1 MVFIRYVKIC
11 STVFTKTEFKEL
23 MAQRILIL
31 DGAMG
36 TEIQK
41 HKLSEGD
48 FRGSLYPEWHIEL
61 KGNNDLL
68 TLTKPDLIKNI
79 HQEFVDA
86 GSDIIETNTF
96 NSNKT
101 SQSDYDLEDITYKLN
116 YEGAK
121 LAKEVASNAQNQVL
135 VAGVIGPTNRTASL
149 SPDVTDPAA
158 RNTSFDELKKD
169 YKECLDGLID
179 GGSDIILIETIFDT
193 LNAKAAIFAYLEKCE
208 ELEFDI
214 PLMISGTITDASG
227 RTLSGQTVD
236 AFWTSVAHAKPDSI
250 GFNCA
255 LGAEQ
260 LRPHLKRI
268 SEIADVAVSVHPN
281 AGLPNEMGGYDQ
293 SPGQMAG
300 FAEEFCDNKFVNIV
314 GGCCGTTTDHLK
326 SICAKVADKA
336 PRKIPQNKK
345 QTFLSGLES
354 LNINEQSLFVNV
366 GERTNVTGSK
376 KFARL
381 IKEKEYDEALEVARE
396 QVEFGAQVIDINM
409 DEGMLDAKT
418 EMSHFLKLLATEPAI
433 SKVPVMIDSSK
444 WDVIEEGL
452 KILQGKCIVNSISLK
467 EGEKDFIAKAQMC
480 KKYGAAVIVML
491 FDEDGQADSLERKNE
506 ISKRSYEI
514 LTEQANFN
522 PQDIIIDPNVFAVAT
537 GLEEHNNY
545 AVDFIN
551 ACKYITENL
560 PGAKI
565 SGGISNV
572 SFSFRGNDTV
582 REAMHSVFLYHA
594 IKNGL
599 SMGIVNA
606 GQLVVYEEIDPNLK
620 ELVEDV
626 ILNRTEDAT
635 ERLVEKASD
644 YLSQDDTSSKNNLE
658 WRESSVEERIS
669 HALINGIN
677 KFIVEDSEEARL
689 KLPSPVS
696 VIEGPLMDGMN
707 IVGDLFGEG
716 KMFLPQVVK
725 SARVMKEA
733 VAYLVPYIEESK
745 DQRSSSNGKVVMAT
759 VKGDVHDIGKNI
771 VGVIMQCNNF
781 EVIDL
786 GVMVPAETIIQTAI
800 DEKADFIGLS
810 GLITPSLDEMINIAE
825 EMTRKGL
832 NIPILIG
839 GATTSKAH
847 TALKIEPAY
856 TSGQAVHVTDASRSV
871 GVLQSLV
878 TSEEREKFI
887 EAIRND
893 YEKTRERLANKDS
906 KPLLTLHEANE
917 NKFLF
922 DWDNYKP
929 PIPSFLGKKHIKGIK
944 IKDIKDYIDWTIF
957 FRSWDLAG
965 QFPKILEDKVV
976 GESASN
982 LYQDA
987 LLMLDELEKENFIE
1001 LEAVIGFWPAQQE
1014 NENEL
1019 CLFDEKKEALITRL
1033 HFLRQQ
1039 KPQGIRPNFC
1049 LTDFIKPSSDSLD
1062 DHIGAFAVSA
1072 GKGIE
1077 ERCLEYEKNND
1088 DYSSIMLK
1096 AIADRLAEALAEY
1109 LHERVRK
1116 EYWGYA
1122 KDENL
1127 TNEELIKEKYVGIR
1141 PAPGYPACPDHSE
1154 KVKLFQLLNSDN
1166 TVDISLTEN
1175 FAMYPAAS
1183 VSGWYFSH
1191 PDSKYFGVGKIGQ
1204 DQVKAIADSRGE
1216 TIEITTK
1223 YLRPNLD

>member
-1 MVFIRYVKIC
+1 M
-11 STVFTKTEFKEL
+11 FTKTEFQKL
-23 MAQRILIL
+23 LNDRIIIL

-41 HKLSEGD
+41 HTLTEED
-48 FRGSLYPEWHIEL
+48 FRGQQFADWSSEV

-68 TLTKPDLIKNI
+68 TLTKPELIKKI
-79 HQEFVDA
+79 HQGFIAA
-86 GSDIIETNTF
+86 GCDIIETNTF
-96 NSNKT
+96 NSNST
-101 SQSDYDLEDITYKLN
+101 SQSDYGLEDIVYDLN
-116 YEGAK
+116 YEGSK
-121 LAKEVASNAQNQVL
+121 LAKDAANESTREIL
-135 VAGVIGPTNRTASL
+135 VAGVVGPTNRTGSL
-149 SPDVTDPAA
+149 SPDVTDPSA
-158 RNTSFDELKKD
+158 RNTSFDDLKED
-169 YKECLDGLID
+169 YKNCINGLMD
-179 GGSDIILIETIFDT
+179 GGADIILIETVFDT

-208 ELEFDI
+208 EIDFEI

-227 RTLSGQTVD
+227 RTLSGQTVE
-236 AFWTSVAHAKPDSI
+236 AFWASVSHAKPDSI

-260 LRPHLKRI
+260 LRPHIKRI
-268 SEIADVAVSVHPN
+268 SEIANTAVSVHPN

-293 SPGQMAG
+293 SPGEMSV
-300 FAEEFCDNKFVNIV
+300 FIEDFCNDEFINIV

-326 SICAKVADKA
+326 AIASKISKKP
-336 PRKIPQNKK
+336 PRKIPNHKPT
-345 QTFLSGLES
+345 TFLSGLER
-354 LNINEQSLFVNV
+354 LNIEQKSLFVNV

-381 IKEKEYDEALEVARE
+381 IKEKQYDEALEVARE
-396 QVEFGAQVIDINM
+396 QVELGAQIIDINM
-409 DEGMLDAKT
+409 DEGMLDAKH
-418 EMSHFLKLLATEPAI
+418 EMDYFLKLLATEPAI

-444 WDVIEEGL
+444 WEVIEAGL

-467 EGEKDFIAKAQMC
+467 EGEEDFLYKAKLC

-491 FDEDGQADSLERKNE
+491 FDEKGQADSLERKN
-506 ISKRSYEI
+506 IIAKRSYET
-514 LTEQANFN
+514 LTKISFD
-522 PQDIIIDPNVFAVAT
+522 PSDIIIDPNVFAVAT

-545 AVDFIN
+545 AVDFIDS
-551 ACKYITENL
+551 CKFIINNL
-560 PGAKI
+560 PEAKI

-606 GQLVVYEEIDPNLK
+606 GQLVVYEEIEPELK
-620 ELVEDV
+620 ALVEDV
-626 ILNRTEDAT
+626 ILNRNPDAT
-635 ERLVEKASD
+635 EKLVDKASE
-644 YLSQDDTSSKNNLE
+644 YLNTDKKISKNDE
-658 WRESSVEERIS
+658 KWRDDSVENRIS

-677 KFIVEDSEEARL
+677 KFIIEDAEEARI
-689 KLPSPVS
+689 KLPSPVK

-745 DQRSSSNGKVVMAT
+745 DTKSSSNGKVVMAT

-786 GVMVPAETIIQTAI
+786 GVMVPAEKIIQTAI

-810 GLITPSLDEMINIAE
+810 GLITPSLDEMINIGE
-825 EMTRKGL
+825 EMTKKNL

-847 TALKIEPAY
+847 TALKIEPSY
-856 TSGQAVHVTDASRSV
+856 TSGQTIHVTDASRSV
-871 GVLQSLV
+871 GVLQNLV
-878 TSEEREKFI
+878 SIDSRDEFI
-887 EAIRND
+887 KGIKED
-893 YEKTRERLANKDS
+893 YIKTRLRLENSDS
-906 KPLLTLHEANE
+906 KPLLTLSEAIN
-917 NKFLF
+917 NKFQF
-922 DWDNYKP
+922 DWENYQP
-929 PIPSFLGKKHIKGIK
+929 TIPTFLGEKKITGIK
-944 IKDIKDYIDWTIF
+944 IQDLRAYIDWTIF

-965 QFPKILEDKVV
+965 QFPKILKDDVV
-976 GESASN
+976 GEAATS
-982 LYQDA
+982 LYEDA
-987 LLMLDELEKENFIE
+987 LMMLDEIQKEDFIE
-1001 LEAVIGFWPAQQE
+1001 LEAVIGFWPAHQVNHNEISIFDINKE
-1014 NENEL
+1014 NEIL
-1019 CLFDEKKEALITRL
+1019 RL
-1033 HFLRQQ
+1033 NCLRQQ

-1049 LTDFIKPSSDSLD
+1049 LADFITPAEHDAD
-1062 DHIGAFAVSA
+1062 DFIGGFAVSA
-1072 GKGIE
+1072 GKSVE
-1077 ERCLEYEKNND
+1077 EKCLEYEKNND

-1096 AIADRLAEALAEY
+1096 ALADRLAEAMAEY
-1109 LHERVRK
+1109 VHERVRK
-1116 EYWGYA
+1116 EFWGYA
-1122 KDENL
+1122 TEEQL
-1127 TNEELIKEKYVGIR
+1127 TNEDLIKEKYVGIR

-1154 KVKLFQLLNSDN
+1154 KNKLFALLNAKN
-1166 TVDISLTEN
+1166 LVDISLTEN

-1191 PDSKYFGVGKIGQ
+1191 PESKYFGVGKIGM
-1204 DQVKAIADSRGE
+1204 DQVEFISESRQE
-1216 TIEITTK
+1216 DLEITK
-1223 YLRPNLD
+1223 KHLRPNLD

>member
-1 MVFIRYVKIC
+1 MLKCFLA
-11 STVFTKTEFKEL
+11 VFTKTEFQKL
-23 MAQRILIL
+23 LNDRIIIL

-41 HKLSEGD
+41 HTLTEED
-48 FRGSLYPEWHIEL
+48 FRGQQFADWSSEV

-68 TLTKPDLIKNI
+68 TLTKPELIKKI
-79 HQEFVDA
+79 HQGFIAA
-86 GSDIIETNTF
+86 GCDIIETNTF
-96 NSNKT
+96 NSNST
-101 SQSDYDLEDITYKLN
+101 SQSDYGLEDIVYDLN
-116 YEGAK
+116 YEGSK
-121 LAKEVASNAQNQVL
+121 LAKDAANESTREIL
-135 VAGVIGPTNRTASL
+135 VAGVVGPTNRTGSL
-149 SPDVTDPAA
+149 SPDVTDPSA
-158 RNTSFDELKKD
+158 RNTSFDDLKED
-169 YKECLDGLID
+169 YKNCINGLMD
-179 GGSDIILIETIFDT
+179 GGADIILIETVFDT

-208 ELEFDI
+208 EIDFEI

-227 RTLSGQTVD
+227 RTLSGQTVE
-236 AFWTSVAHAKPDSI
+236 AFWASVSHAKPDSI

-260 LRPHLKRI
+260 LRPHIKRI
-268 SEIADVAVSVHPN
+268 SEIANTAVSVHPN

-293 SPGQMAG
+293 SPGEMSV
-300 FAEEFCDNKFVNIV
+300 FIEDFCNDEFINIV

-326 SICAKVADKA
+326 AIASKISKKP
-336 PRKIPQNKK
+336 PRKIPNHKPT
-345 QTFLSGLES
+345 TFLSGLER
-354 LNINEQSLFVNV
+354 LNIEQKSLFVNV

-381 IKEKEYDEALEVARE
+381 IKEKQYDEALEVARE
-396 QVEFGAQVIDINM
+396 QVELGAQIIDINM
-409 DEGMLDAKT
+409 DEGMLDAKH
-418 EMSHFLKLLATEPAI
+418 EMDYFLKLLATEPAI

-444 WDVIEEGL
+444 WEVIEAGL

-467 EGEKDFIAKAQMC
+467 EGEEDFLYKAKLC

-491 FDEDGQADSLERKNE
+491 FDEKGQADSLERKN
-506 ISKRSYEI
+506 IIAKRSYET
-514 LTEQANFN
+514 LTKISFD
-522 PQDIIIDPNVFAVAT
+522 PSDIIIDPNVFAVAT

-545 AVDFIN
+545 AVDFIDS
-551 ACKYITENL
+551 CKFIINNL
-560 PGAKI
+560 PEAKI

-606 GQLVVYEEIDPNLK
+606 GQLVVYEEIEPELK
-620 ELVEDV
+620 ALVEDV
-626 ILNRTEDAT
+626 ILNRNPDAT
-635 ERLVEKASD
+635 EKLVDKASE
-644 YLSQDDTSSKNNLE
+644 YLNTDKKISKNDE
-658 WRESSVEERIS
+658 KWRDDSVENRIS

-677 KFIVEDSEEARL
+677 KFIIEDAEEARI
-689 KLPSPVS
+689 KLPSPVK

-745 DQRSSSNGKVVMAT
+745 DTKSSSNGKVVMAT

-786 GVMVPAETIIQTAI
+786 GVMVPAEKIIQTAI

-810 GLITPSLDEMINIAE
+810 GLITPSLDEMINIGE
-825 EMTRKGL
+825 EMTKKNL

-847 TALKIEPAY
+847 TALKIEPSY
-856 TSGQAVHVTDASRSV
+856 TSGQTIHVTDASRSV
-871 GVLQSLV
+871 GVLQNLV
-878 TSEEREKFI
+878 SIDSRDEFI
-887 EAIRND
+887 KGIKED
-893 YEKTRERLANKDS
+893 YIKTRLRLENSDS
-906 KPLLTLHEANE
+906 KPLLTLSEAIN
-917 NKFLF
+917 NKFQF
-922 DWDNYKP
+922 DWENYQAT
-929 PIPSFLGKKHIKGIK
+929 IPTFLGEKKITGIK
-944 IKDIKDYIDWTIF
+944 IQDLRAYIDWTIF

-965 QFPKILEDKVV
+965 QFPKILKDDVV
-976 GESASN
+976 GEAATS
-982 LYQDA
+982 LYEDA
-987 LLMLDELEKENFIE
+987 LMMLDEIQKEDFIE
-1001 LEAVIGFWPAQQE
+1001 LEAVIGFWPAHQVNHNEISIFDINKE
-1014 NENEL
+1014 NEIL
-1019 CLFDEKKEALITRL
+1019 RL
-1033 HFLRQQ
+1033 NCLRQQ

-1049 LTDFIKPSSDSLD
+1049 LADFITPAEHDAD
-1062 DHIGAFAVSA
+1062 DFIGGFAVSA
-1072 GKGIE
+1072 GKSVE
-1077 ERCLEYEKNND
+1077 EKCLEYEKNND

-1096 AIADRLAEALAEY
+1096 ALADRLAEAMAEY
-1109 LHERVRK
+1109 VHERVRK
-1116 EYWGYA
+1116 EFWGYA
-1122 KDENL
+1122 TEEQL
-1127 TNEELIKEKYVGIR
+1127 TNEDLIKEKYVGIR

-1154 KVKLFQLLNSDN
+1154 KNKLFALLNAKN
-1166 TVDISLTEN
+1166 LVDISLTEN

-1191 PDSKYFGVGKIGQ
+1191 PESKYFGVGKIGM
-1204 DQVKAIADSRGE
+1204 DQVEFISESRQE
-1216 TIEITTK
+1216 DLEITK
-1223 YLRPNLD
+1223 KHLRPNLD

>member
-1 MVFIRYVKIC
+1 
-11 STVFTKTEFKEL
+11 
-23 MAQRILIL
+23 MAERILIL

-41 HKLSEGD
+41 HKLSEED
-48 FRGSLYPEWHIEL
+48 FRGKLFQEYDVEL

-79 HQEFVDA
+79 HQEFVEA

-96 NSNKT
+96 NSNST
-101 SQSDYDLEDITYKLN
+101 SQSDYGLEELTYKLN

-121 LAKEVASNAQNQVL
+121 LAKDVASKAGKKIL

-158 RNTSFDELKKD
+158 RNTSFDELKQD
-169 YKECLDGLID
+169 YKECLDGLMD

-193 LNAKAAIFAYLEKCE
+193 LNAKAAIFAYLEKCD
-208 ELEFDI
+208 ELNFEI

-268 SEIADVAVSVHPN
+268 NEIADVAVSVHPN

-293 SPGQMAG
+293 SPGQMAN
-300 FAEEFCDNKFVNIV
+300 FAEEFCDNQFINIV

-326 SICAKVADKA
+326 SICSKVAGKA
-336 PRKIPQNKK
+336 PREIPQSTG
-345 QTFLSGLES
+345 QTFLSGLEALS
-354 LNINEQSLFVNV
+354 IDKNSLFVNV

-381 IKEKEYDEALEVARE
+381 IREKEYDEALEVARE

-409 DEGMLDAKT
+409 DEGMLDAKS
-418 EMSHFLKLLATEPAI
+418 EMGHFLKLLATEPSI

-452 KILQGKCIVNSISLK
+452 KIMQGKCIVNSISLK
-467 EGEKDFIAKAQMC
+467 EGEEDFISKARLC

-491 FDEDGQADSLERKNE
+491 FDENGQADTLERKNE
-506 ISKRSYEI
+506 IAKRSYI
-514 LTEQANFN
+514 TLTEQASFN
-522 PQDIIIDPNVFAVAT
+522 PHDIIIDPNVFAVAT

-545 AVDFIN
+545 AVDFID
-551 ACKYITENL
+551 ACKYVTENL

-606 GQLVVYEEIDPNLK
+606 GQLVVYEEIDPDLK

-626 ILNRTEDAT
+626 ILNRSENAT
-635 ERLVEKASD
+635 ELLVEKASD
-644 YLSQDDTSSKNNLE
+644 YLSKESTSSINNQE
-658 WRESSVEERIS
+658 WRDGSVEERIS

-677 KFIVEDSEEARL
+677 KFIVDDAEEARL

-745 DQRSSSNGKVVMAT
+745 DQKSSSNGKVVMAT

-832 NIPILIG
+832 DIPILIG

-847 TALKIEPAY
+847 TAL
-856 TSGQAVHVTDASRSV
+856 RS
-871 GVLQSLV
+871 
-878 TSEEREKFI
+878 
-887 EAIRND
+887 
-893 YEKTRERLANKDS
+893 
-906 KPLLTLHEANE
+906 
-917 NKFLF
+917 
-922 DWDNYKP
+922 
-929 PIPSFLGKKHIKGIK
+929 
-944 IKDIKDYIDWTIF
+944 
-957 FRSWDLAG
+957 
-965 QFPKILEDKVV
+965 
-976 GESASN
+976 
-982 LYQDA
+982 
-987 LLMLDELEKENFIE
+987 
-1001 LEAVIGFWPAQQE
+1001 
-1014 NENEL
+1014 
-1019 CLFDEKKEALITRL
+1019 
-1033 HFLRQQ
+1033 
-1039 KPQGIRPNFC
+1039 
-1049 LTDFIKPSSDSLD
+1049 
-1062 DHIGAFAVSA
+1062 
-1072 GKGIE
+1072 
-1077 ERCLEYEKNND
+1077 
-1088 DYSSIMLK
+1088 
-1096 AIADRLAEALAEY
+1096 
-1109 LHERVRK
+1109 
-1116 EYWGYA
+1116 
-1122 KDENL
+1122 
-1127 TNEELIKEKYVGIR
+1127 
-1141 PAPGYPACPDHSE
+1141 
-1154 KVKLFQLLNSDN
+1154 
-1166 TVDISLTEN
+1166 
-1175 FAMYPAAS
+1175 
-1183 VSGWYFSH
+1183 
-1191 PDSKYFGVGKIGQ
+1191 
-1204 DQVKAIADSRGE
+1204 
-1216 TIEITTK
+1216 
-1223 YLRPNLD
+1223 PNLQ

>member
-1 MVFIRYVKIC
+1 M
-11 STVFTKTEFKEL
+11 FTKTEFQKL
-23 MAQRILIL
+23 LNDRIIIL

-41 HKLSEGD
+41 HTLTEKD
-48 FRGSLYPEWHIEL
+48 FRGQQFADWSSEV

-68 TLTKPDLIKNI
+68 TLTKPELIKKI
-79 HQEFVDA
+79 HQGFIAA
-86 GSDIIETNTF
+86 GCDIIETNTF
-96 NSNKT
+96 NSNST
-101 SQSDYDLEDITYKLN
+101 SQSDYGLEDIVYDLN
-116 YEGAK
+116 YEGSK
-121 LAKEVASNAQNQVL
+121 LAKDAANESTREIL
-135 VAGVIGPTNRTASL
+135 VAGVVGPTNRTGSL
-149 SPDVTDPAA
+149 SPDVTDPSA
-158 RNTSFDELKKD
+158 RNTSFDDLKED
-169 YKECLDGLID
+169 YKNCINGLMD
-179 GGSDIILIETIFDT
+179 GGADIILIETVFDT

-208 ELEFDI
+208 EIDFEI

-227 RTLSGQTVD
+227 RTLSGQTVE
-236 AFWTSVAHAKPDSI
+236 AFWASVSHAKPDSI

-260 LRPHLKRI
+260 LRPHIKRI
-268 SEIADVAVSVHPN
+268 SEIANTAVSVHPN

-293 SPGQMAG
+293 SPGEMSV
-300 FAEEFCDNKFVNIV
+300 FIEDFCNDEFINIV

-326 SICAKVADKA
+326 AIASKISKKP
-336 PRKIPQNKK
+336 PRKIPNHKPT
-345 QTFLSGLES
+345 TFLSGLER
-354 LNINEQSLFVNV
+354 LNIEQKSLFVNV

-381 IKEKEYDEALEVARE
+381 IKEKQYDEALEVARE
-396 QVEFGAQVIDINM
+396 QVELGAQIIDINM
-409 DEGMLDAKT
+409 DEGMLDAKH
-418 EMSHFLKLLATEPAI
+418 EMDYFLKLLATEPAI

-444 WDVIEEGL
+444 WEVIEAGL

-467 EGEKDFIAKAQMC
+467 EGEEDFLYKAKLC

-491 FDEDGQADSLERKNE
+491 FDEKGQADSLERKN
-506 ISKRSYEI
+506 IIAKRSYET
-514 LTEQANFN
+514 LTKISFD
-522 PQDIIIDPNVFAVAT
+522 PSDIIIDPNVFAVAT

-545 AVDFIN
+545 AVDFIDS
-551 ACKYITENL
+551 CKFIINNL
-560 PGAKI
+560 PEAKI

-606 GQLVVYEEIDPNLK
+606 GQLVVYEEIEPELK
-620 ELVEDV
+620 ALVEDV
-626 ILNRTEDAT
+626 ILNRNPDAT
-635 ERLVEKASD
+635 EKLVDKASE
-644 YLSQDDTSSKNNLE
+644 YLNTDKKISKNDE
-658 WRESSVEERIS
+658 KWRDDSVENRIS

-677 KFIVEDSEEARL
+677 KFIIEDAEEARI
-689 KLPSPVS
+689 KLPSPVK

-745 DQRSSSNGKVVMAT
+745 DTKSSSNGKVVMAT

-786 GVMVPAETIIQTAI
+786 GVMVPAEKIIQTAI

-810 GLITPSLDEMINIAE
+810 GLITPSLDEMINIGE
-825 EMTRKGL
+825 EMTKKNL

-847 TALKIEPAY
+847 TALKIEPSY
-856 TSGQAVHVTDASRSV
+856 TSGQTIHVTDASRSV
-871 GVLQSLV
+871 GVLQNLV
-878 TSEEREKFI
+878 SIDSRDEFI
-887 EAIRND
+887 KGIKED
-893 YEKTRERLANKDS
+893 YIKTRLRLENSDS
-906 KPLLTLHEANE
+906 KPLLTLSEAIN
-917 NKFLF
+917 NKFQF
-922 DWDNYKP
+922 DWENYQAT
-929 PIPSFLGKKHIKGIK
+929 IPTFLGEKKITGIK
-944 IKDIKDYIDWTIF
+944 IQDLRAYIDWTIF

-965 QFPKILEDKVV
+965 QFPKILKDDVV
-976 GESASN
+976 GEAATS
-982 LYQDA
+982 LYEDA
-987 LLMLDELEKENFIE
+987 LMMLDEIQKEDFIE
-1001 LEAVIGFWPAQQE
+1001 LEAVIGFWPAHQVNHNEISIFDINKE
-1014 NENEL
+1014 NEIL
-1019 CLFDEKKEALITRL
+1019 RL
-1033 HFLRQQ
+1033 NCLRQQ

-1049 LTDFIKPSSDSLD
+1049 LADFITPAEHDAD
-1062 DHIGAFAVSA
+1062 DFIGGFAVSA
-1072 GKGIE
+1072 GKSVE
-1077 ERCLEYEKNND
+1077 EKCLEYEKNND

-1096 AIADRLAEALAEY
+1096 ALADRLAEAMAEY
-1109 LHERVRK
+1109 VHERVRK
-1116 EYWGYA
+1116 EFWGYA
-1122 KDENL
+1122 TEEQL
-1127 TNEELIKEKYVGIR
+1127 TNEDLIKEKYVGIR

-1154 KVKLFQLLNSDN
+1154 KNKLFALLNAKN
-1166 TVDISLTEN
+1166 LVDISLTEN

-1191 PDSKYFGVGKIGQ
+1191 PESKYFGVGKIGM
-1204 DQVKAIADSRGE
+1204 DQVEFISESRQE
-1216 TIEITTK
+1216 DLEITK
-1223 YLRPNLD
+1223 KHLRPNLD

>member
-1 MVFIRYVKIC
+1 M
-11 STVFTKTEFKEL
+11 FTKTEFQKL
-23 MAQRILIL
+23 LNDRIIIL

-41 HKLSEGD
+41 HTLTEED
-48 FRGSLYPEWHIEL
+48 FRGQQFADWSSEV

-68 TLTKPDLIKNI
+68 TLTKPELIKKI
-79 HQEFVDA
+79 HQGFIAA
-86 GSDIIETNTF
+86 GCDIIETNTF
-96 NSNKT
+96 NSNST
-101 SQSDYDLEDITYKLN
+101 SQSDYGLEDIVYDLN
-116 YEGAK
+116 YEGSK
-121 LAKEVASNAQNQVL
+121 LAKDAANESTREIL
-135 VAGVIGPTNRTASL
+135 VAGVVGPTNRTGSL
-149 SPDVTDPAA
+149 SPDVTDPSA
-158 RNTSFDELKKD
+158 RNTSFDDLKED
-169 YKECLDGLID
+169 YKNCINGLMD
-179 GGSDIILIETIFDT
+179 GGADIILIETVFDT

-208 ELEFDI
+208 EIDFEI

-227 RTLSGQTVD
+227 RTLSGQTVE
-236 AFWTSVAHAKPDSI
+236 AFWASVSHAKPDSI

-260 LRPHLKRI
+260 LRPHIKRI
-268 SEIADVAVSVHPN
+268 SEIANTAVSVHPN

-293 SPGQMAG
+293 SPGEMSV
-300 FAEEFCDNKFVNIV
+300 FIEDFCNDEFINIV

-326 SICAKVADKA
+326 AIASKISKKP
-336 PRKIPQNKK
+336 PRKIPNHKPT
-345 QTFLSGLES
+345 TFLSGLER
-354 LNINEQSLFVNV
+354 LNIEQKSLFVNV

-381 IKEKEYDEALEVARE
+381 IKEKQYDEALEVARE
-396 QVEFGAQVIDINM
+396 QVELGAQIIDINM
-409 DEGMLDAKT
+409 DEGMLDAKH
-418 EMSHFLKLLATEPAI
+418 EMDYFLKLLATEPAI

-444 WDVIEEGL
+444 WEVIEAGL

-467 EGEKDFIAKAQMC
+467 EGEEDFLYKAKLC

-491 FDEDGQADSLERKNE
+491 FDEKGQADSLERKN
-506 ISKRSYEI
+506 IIAKRSYET
-514 LTEQANFN
+514 LTKICFD
-522 PQDIIIDPNVFAVAT
+522 PSDIIIDPNVFAVAT

-545 AVDFIN
+545 AVDFIDS
-551 ACKYITENL
+551 CKFIINNL
-560 PGAKI
+560 PEAKI

-606 GQLVVYEEIDPNLK
+606 GQLVVYEEIEPELK
-620 ELVEDV
+620 ALVEDV
-626 ILNRTEDAT
+626 ILNRNPDAT
-635 ERLVEKASD
+635 EKLVDKASE
-644 YLSQDDTSSKNNLE
+644 YLNTDKKISKNDE
-658 WRESSVEERIS
+658 KWRDDSVENRIS

-677 KFIVEDSEEARL
+677 KFIIEDAEEARI
-689 KLPSPVS
+689 KLPSPVK

-745 DQRSSSNGKVVMAT
+745 DTKSSSNGKVVMAT

-786 GVMVPAETIIQTAI
+786 GVMVPAEKIIQTAI

-810 GLITPSLDEMINIAE
+810 GLITPSLDEMINIGE
-825 EMTRKGL
+825 EMTKKNL

-847 TALKIEPAY
+847 TALKIEPSY
-856 TSGQAVHVTDASRSV
+856 TSGQTIHVTDASRSV
-871 GVLQSLV
+871 GVLQNLV
-878 TSEEREKFI
+878 SIDSRDEFI
-887 EAIRND
+887 KGIKED
-893 YEKTRERLANKDS
+893 YIKTRLRLENSDS
-906 KPLLTLHEANE
+906 KPLLTLSEAIN
-917 NKFLF
+917 NKFQF
-922 DWDNYKP
+922 DWENYQAT
-929 PIPSFLGKKHIKGIK
+929 IPTFLGEKKITGIK
-944 IKDIKDYIDWTIF
+944 IQDLRAYIDWTIF

-965 QFPKILEDKVV
+965 QFPKILKDDVV
-976 GESASN
+976 GEAATS
-982 LYQDA
+982 LYEDA
-987 LLMLDELEKENFIE
+987 LMMLDEIQKEDFIE
-1001 LEAVIGFWPAQQE
+1001 LEAVIGFWPAHQVNHNEISIFDINKE
-1014 NENEL
+1014 NEI
-1019 CLFDEKKEALITRL
+1019 FRL
-1033 HFLRQQ
+1033 NCMRQQ

-1049 LTDFIKPSSDSLD
+1049 LADFITPAEHDAD
-1062 DHIGAFAVSA
+1062 DFIGGFAVSA
-1072 GKGIE
+1072 GKSVE
-1077 ERCLEYEKNND
+1077 EKCLEYEKNND

-1096 AIADRLAEALAEY
+1096 ALADRLAEAMAEY
-1109 LHERVRK
+1109 VHERVRK
-1116 EYWGYA
+1116 EFWGYA
-1122 KDENL
+1122 TEEQL
-1127 TNEELIKEKYVGIR
+1127 TNEDLIKEKYVGIR

-1154 KVKLFQLLNSDN
+1154 KNKLFALLNAKN
-1166 TVDISLTEN
+1166 LVDISLTEN

-1191 PDSKYFGVGKIGQ
+1191 PESKYFGVGKIGM
-1204 DQVKAIADSRGE
+1204 DQVEFISESRQE
-1216 TIEITTK
+1216 DLEITK
-1223 YLRPNLD
+1223 KHLRPNLD